1 MKPNGGGKPTGKLAE
16 AIDKTFGSYDEF
28 VTQFKAAGATQFGS
42 GWAWL
47 VVDGGALVAWV
58 SFGGVML
65 ATMVGKVGEAAVL
78 RETSTVFAALIGWA
92 VLGEKVGPVRAV
104 LMGLIALGAVLVQ
117 VH

>member
-47 VVDGGALVAWV
+47 VVDGGALKIVKTANAELPVVTGQTPVLTMDVWEHTYYLDVQNARPAYMTTFLEKLVDWDAVA
-58 SFGGVML
+58 
-65 ATMVGKVGEAAVL
+65 KRYEAA
-78 RETSTVFAALIGWA
+78 I
-92 VLGEKVGPVRAV
+92 
-104 LMGLIALGAVLVQ
+104 
-117 VH
+117 